1 MARYGA
7 KYIRWAPWAAEQT
20 STSSGFPSYGAAI
33 ALAELQKVSDTPN
46 YSEASQYGDDG
57 LQEYVNEFK
66 DVDVDIEIT
75 DLPVETEKQ
84 VLGNTQAAKS
94 GDVVICNAADNAPYG
109 GLGFISCI
117 LRGNV
122 RKYQAIIYPKL
133 KAAMQ
138 GEEYSTKG
146 DSLTLAG
153 GKLKFKGAATDK
165 GDWKLKSKYQD
176 TEDAAKGILDGF
188 FTGTVTRDSVT

>member
-20 STSSGFPSYGAAI
+20 TTTSGFPSYGTAI

-46 YSEASQYGDDG
+46 FNEASQYGDDG

-75 DLPVETEKQ
+75 DLPVETEQQ
-84 VLGNTQAAKS
+84 VLGSSQTAKN
-94 GDVVICNAADNAPYG
+94 GDVVVCTTSDNPPYG
-109 GLGFISCI
+109 GMGFVSCI
-117 LRGNV
+117 LRKNE
-122 RKYQAIIYPKL
+122 RKYQAIIYPRL
-133 KAAMQ
+133 KATMQ

-153 GKLKFKGAATDK
+153 GKLKFKGSATDV

-176 TEDAAKGILDGF
+176 TEAAAKAIVDSF
-188 FTGTVTRDSVT
+188 FSGTVTRDTLE